1 MTPSVRRLCRLKKR
15 KWKKAKKTKK
25 TEDWKNYKTTEKNV
39 KREIEKA
46 HREYTDKFLN
56 LNASEN
62 PKKFYSYIKSKRSNT
77 SRIPTLK
84 ENDNLLSTPKQ
95 KAAAL
100 NRQYQSVFTEEPPG
114 DIPTKEDGLITPMA
128 NILFT
133 KEGVE
138 KLLKNLDPTKAS
150 GPDNI
155 STRILKETAT
165 EVAPC

>member
-1 MTPSVRRLCRLKKR
+1 V
-15 KWKKAKKTKK
+15 
-25 TEDWKNYKTTEKNV
+25 
-39 KREIEKA
+39 
-46 HREYTDKFLN
+46 
-56 LNASEN
+56 
-62 PKKFYSYIKSKRSNT
+62 
-77 SRIPTLK
+77 
-84 ENDNLLSTPKQ
+84 
-95 KAAAL
+95 
-100 NRQYQSVFTEEPPG
+100 SVFTEEPPG

-165 EVAPC
+165 EGSSVKTDWYCLFSAAAFCLGVDSRLSFSFSVGILLVLLLLLLMIPKRSGTNSKMRL

>member
-1 MTPSVRRLCRLKKR
+1 MEKSKKN
-15 KWKKAKKTKK
+15 KK
-25 TEDWKNYKTTEKNV
+25 TEDWENYKTTEKNV

-62 PKKFYSYIKSKRSNT
+62 PQKFYSYIKSKRSNT

-84 ENDNLLSTPKQ
+84 ENDKLLSTPKQ

-114 DIPTKEDGLITPMA
+114 DIPTKEDGLITPMP
-128 NILFT
+128 IFYLQK
-133 KEGVE
+133 KE
-138 KLLKNLDPTKAS
+138 
-150 GPDNI
+150 
-155 STRILKETAT
+155 
-165 EVAPC
+165 